1 MYLQAFWREAG
12 QSGEIVTI
20 GGPTDME
27 GCDEGPLSIVY
38 DTSTSKGSAAL
49 VGFIGGKQAIQWQQQ
64 SVGTLLIR
72 PFVSIII

>member
-1 MYLQAFWREAG
+1 
-12 QSGEIVTI
+12 
-20 GGPTDME
+20 ME
-27 GCDEGPLSIVY
+27 GCDEGPLCIVY
-38 DTSTSKGSAAL
+38 DATSSKGSAAL